1 MKSRKGDRGPAE
13 DAERVFVGRDNDL
26 ARIEAVLEGRDDRSL
41 ILVHGPGGMGKSRL
55 LQRIEQR
62 CAQLGRPVALRDAP
76 GLADEEEAIATLVA
90 WAPGN
95 PAPVV
100 AIDGW
105 DKAGGGARAIRD
117 DLVARLPEDAVVV
130 IAARAAPEPD
140 WWEGWQDR
148 ILELPLAPLDLGDAL
163 RLLSLYGVADP
174 DRAARLASWA
184 GGSPLALVMAAGA
197 GEGFRPDRPDR
208 PDPLD
213 RLDQG
218 DGNATLVARLSRR
231 LLDGDVPDERL
242 GPLAVAAT
250 ARVTTPAILAAALPG
265 VDAEEAYAWLSGRSW
280 ADRFAGGLALH
291 ALVAGVVRS
300 EIGQRHPDLVR
311 DVRRRLADHLW
322 ARAVRTGTPFVPD
335 LMHLI
340 HDPDVRWGIGW
351 DDRIEYAID
360 RVRPGDE
367 EALAPRWPQPS
378 EAEPWA
384 WILRYLR
391 EAPDAVGV
399 ARDNEGAVGG
409 LMISVTVQS
418 APPLCAEDPVL
429 GPWLEYARSTDPTDN
444 GVLWRTAND
453 FSDDPRWPVQAL
465 LGAAGIRRSGLSN
478 PRYVYLPINP
488 KADLAVA
495 FSSAIGAVRVPGL
508 DVTVG
513 QETHE
518 CHVADLGPG
527 GILGAYRDVV
537 YAELGLVPPTPE
549 PFPAEAVRDALRN
562 WDDPVVLAGSPL
574 AEGTTVD
581 ARSDSV
587 RRTLSGALDRAFGGG
602 PEDAL
607 LRRVL
612 EHGYLASVSTHEA
625 TARRL
630 GLSRDAYFRRLRE
643 ATERVAACLPA

>member
-1 MKSRKGDRGPAE
+1 M
-13 DAERVFVGRDNDL
+13 GRDRELD
-26 ARIEAVLEGRDDRSL
+26 RIGAVLEERGRRAL
-41 ILVHGPGGMGKSRL
+41 ILVHGPGGIGKSSL
-55 LQRIEQR
+55 LQRVER
-62 CAQLGRPVALRDAP
+62 LCARLGRPMVINDAGGLANTEGAAQALAAWARQQDAP
-76 GLADEEEAIATLVA
+76 VL
-90 WAPGN
+90 
-95 PAPVV
+95 

-105 DKAGGGARAIRD
+105 DEAGGGARAIRD
-117 DLVARLPEDAVVV
+117 DLLGRLPEAAVVV
-130 IAARAAPEPD
+130 IAGRAAPDPD
-140 WWEGWQDR
+140 WWEGWRDL

-163 RLLSLYGVADP
+163 ELLSLHGVTDHE
-174 DRAARLASWA
+174 RAARLASWA

-197 GEGFRPDRPDR
+197 GEEFRPDRPER
-208 PDPLD
+208 PDHAD
-213 RLDQG
+213 RG
-218 DGNATLVARLSRR
+218 DRMDPGGNATLVTRLSRR
-231 LLDGDVPDERL
+231 LLDGDVPVERV

-250 ARVTTPAILAAALPG
+250 ARVTTPAALAAALPG
-265 VDAEEAYAWLSGRSW
+265 VDAEEAYAWLEGRSY
-280 ADRFAGGLALH
+280 AGRFEGGLALH

-300 EIGQRHPDLVR
+300 EIGRRHPDLVR
-311 DVRRRLADHLW
+311 EVRRRLADHLW
-322 ARAVRTGTPFVPD
+322 ARAVRAGTPFVPN

-367 EALAPRWPQPS
+367 EALAAYWEQPA
-378 EAEPWA
+378 EAESWD
-384 WILRYLR
+384 WIVRYLR
-391 EAPDAVGV
+391 EASDAVGV
-399 ARDNEGAVGG
+399 ARDNEGTVSG

-418 APPLCAEDPVL
+418 APALCMEDPVL
-429 GPWLEYARSTDPTDN
+429 GPWIEYARSNDPTDN

-453 FSDDPRWPVQAL
+453 FSGDVRWPVQAL

-488 KADLAVA
+488 VVEMAMA
-495 FSSAIGAVRVPGL
+495 FSSAIGAVRVAGL
-508 DVTVG
+508 DVTIG
-513 QETHE
+513 PETLE

-562 WDDPVVLAGSPL
+562 WDDPIVLAGSPL

-581 ARSDSV
+581 ERCDSV
-587 RRTLSGALDRAFGGG
+587 RRSLSGALDRAFGGG

-612 EHGYLASVSTHEA
+612 EHGYLAHVSSHEA

-630 GLSRDAYFRRLRE
+630 GMSRDTYFRRLRE
-643 ATERVAACLPA
+643 ATERVAEFLPA